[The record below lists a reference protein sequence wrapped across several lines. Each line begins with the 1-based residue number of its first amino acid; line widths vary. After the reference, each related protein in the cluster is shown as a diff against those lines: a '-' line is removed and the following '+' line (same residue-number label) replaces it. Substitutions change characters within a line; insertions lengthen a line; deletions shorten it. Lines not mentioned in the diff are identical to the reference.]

1 MIMLRINFTSQEL
14 PVCFLTDRDVEQAMG
29 NKIEFLKEL
38 ISITREIL
46 SDLRPYAFDKISLYA
61 RTSDPAY
68 PTKIRAMVGCY
79 GRYSVVRSF
88 SANERNREMGR
99 RRSNNFCIIYDNE
112 TTDIVAIAEGNLI
125 SDYRTA
131 SITVVG
137 LDAVMKGDY
146 TVAVLGATGSVG
158 NAVLQS
164 LSALDKKP
172 RKVIISARGRGGFSN
187 VKERLEDYIKRIKVD
202 LEIEPSESIEKCIK
216 GVDAVI
222 DLISMPKPVSLV
234 KEGMLPEKVTYIDV
248 GKNALDHE
256 FAMKFDT
263 YVFDSVELRKLPS
276 PATFALSIRTMLAE
290 RNFRVMEIGDIL
302 TGRERPGDM
311 TLITV
316 LGVPVVDAAF
326 CQMIMR
332 RLSLI

>member
-1 MIMLRINFTSQEL
+1 MLKINLTSQEL
-14 PVCFLTDRDVEQAMG
+14 PAYFLTDKDIEQAMG
-29 NKIEFLKEL
+29 DKIEFLKEL
-38 ISITREIL
+38 ISVTKAIL
-46 SDLRPYAFDKISLYA
+46 SDLRSYTFDKISLYA
-61 RTSDPAY
+61 KTSDPAY
-68 PTKIRAMVGCY
+68 PTKIRAMAGCY

-99 RRSNNFCIIYDNE
+99 RRSNNFCVIYDNE
-112 TTDIVAIAEGNLI
+112 TTDIIAIAEGNLI

-131 SITVVG
+131 SIAAVG
-137 LDAVMKGDY
+137 LDAVMKENY
-146 TVAVLGATGSVG
+146 AVAVLGATGSVG

-172 RKVIISARGRGGFSN
+172 RKVVISARGRGGFSS
-187 VKERLEDYIKRIKVD
+187 VKERLEDYIRRMGVD
-202 LEIEPSESIEKCIK
+202 LNVEPSESIEECVK
-216 GVDAVI
+216 GTDAVI
-222 DLISMPKPVSLV
+222 DLISMPKPIPLV
-234 KEGMLPEKVTYIDV
+234 KEGMLPERVTYIDV

-290 RNFRVMEIGDIL
+290 RNFRVVEIGDIL

-326 CQMIMR
+326 CQIVMR
-332 RLSLI
+332 KLSLIA